1 MIVAPLSVLLGYI
14 LARLHVPAAWILG
27 AIIVSGFS
35 ALGTGRELKVNA
47 KFYNFCRGIIGVL
60 AAVPLAGVPPAELL
74 HYLLPGLASAAVIIG
89 IGFVGGLSLAGY
101 AERKTRKLNHELTV
115 SRETGVLSMLSG
127 GASIMMSLATE
138 LGADMRYVA
147 LTQYL
152 RLLAVSMTLPLVA
165 SLLTRP
171 GASHSVGLDVTW
183 WMWLLVIAIALIG
196 EPIGKKIHL
205 PAPAVFG
212 PLILTAIIT
221 TLLPV
226 PIAPPEPLA
235 IVAFM
240 SIGWACG
247 GGLSVPALKR
257 FAKLLPATITFI
269 IVVMASCAAMG
280 FVVAQWLDITF
291 FEGYLATSPGA
302 IETVLALS
310 SEGGGGPAVVALQ
323 LIRLICI
330 LLFAGSLPKILRAI
344 DRRKF

>member
-1 MIVAPLSVLLGYI
+1 MIVAPLSVLLGYV

-27 AIIVSGFS
+27 AIVVSGAS
-35 ALGTGRELKVNA
+35 ALGTGRELKINA

-89 IGFVGGLSLAGY
+89 IGFVGGLSLARY
-101 AERKTRKLNHELTV
+101 AGKQGI

-127 GASIMMSLATE
+127 GASIMMTLATE

-165 SLLTRP
+165 SFLTHP
-171 GASHSVGLDVTW
+171 GTNHTDGLESTW
-183 WMWLLVIAIALIG
+183 WMWLLVIAISLIG
-196 EPIGKKIHL
+196 EPIAQKIHL

-212 PLILTAIIT
+212 PLILTAVIT
-221 TLLPV
+221 AVLPM

-235 IVAFM
+235 VMAFM

-257 FAKLLPATITFI
+257 FARLLPATITFI
-269 IVVMASCAAMG
+269 VVVMVSCAAMG
-280 FVVAQWLDITF
+280 VVVAQWLDITF

-330 LLFAGSLPKILRAI
+330 LIFAGSLPKILRAM
-344 DRRKF
+344 DRRKGRRDGGSS

>member
-1 MIVAPLSVLLGYI
+1 MIVAPLSVLVGYV

-27 AIIVSGFS
+27 AIVVSGFS

-89 IGFVGGLSLAGY
+89 IGFVGGLSLAQY
-101 AERKTRKLNHELTV
+101 AGRKSRGGELTV

-127 GASIMMSLATE
+127 GASIMMTLADE

-165 SLLTRP
+165 SFLTHP
-171 GASHSVGLDVTW
+171 GDNHSDGLEVTW
-183 WMWLLVIAIALIG
+183 WMWLLVIAIALVG
-196 EPIGKKIHL
+196 APIARKVRL

-212 PLILTAIIT
+212 PLILTAVLA

-226 PIAPPEPLA
+226 PIVPPEPLA
-235 IVAFM
+235 VVAFM

-257 FAKLLPATITFI
+257 FARLLPATITFI
-269 IVVMASCAAMG
+269 VVVMASCAMMG
-280 FVVAQWLDITF
+280 FVVAKWLGITF

-330 LLFAGSLPKILRAI
+330 LIFAGSLPKILRAM
-344 DRRKF
+344 DRRKDAG